1 MPPRLADGIEL
12 LGQYEDSGFKEAPY
26 LARRGDGQMLQLTEL
41 LYLIADEADGR
52 RGSEDIAER
61 VSRRYGRTVSAE
73 NVRYLVEEKLR
84 PLGVL
89 AGADGSSP
97 QMARLEPLLGLTV
110 RARLLP
116 ERLVNLLG
124 RAFSPLFFPAAVAV
138 VLGGVAALDA
148 WLFFVH
154 GVAQPTRELVYQ
166 PLLLLMV
173 WGLLAAGALFHEIG
187 HAAAARYGGAR
198 PGAIGAGLYL
208 IWPVFYTDVTD
219 AYRLPRRGR
228 LRTDLGG
235 VYFNLLFA
243 LGTAGAYFLTGFE
256 PLLVL
261 VLLQH
266 VQTLIQFLPFLRLD
280 GYYIVSDLSGVPD
293 MFARIKPT
301 LRSLLPWSARDDRVE
316 ELKPWARVAVTGYV
330 LTLIPL
336 LLFVVALLVV
346 NAPRVFATAWDSF
359 FVQLDDVSRSL
370 DSGQTTSSLAG
381 MTQIAALLLPALGIA
396 ATGGRLGTRLASR
409 IWGWSEN
416 SLPRRALVLAGSAA
430 AVAFLVFSW
439 WPGGQF
445 KPIQPGETGTIQGG
459 VAQLASYET
468 GRAALTAEREDELGG
483 ATFLSDGAGA
493 ETAGSA
499 DAGETG
505 SEPGNVVLERSGD
518 SNLALALAREDGTS
532 VFALAFAV
540 TELAHGALDQSNQAV
555 AIASCERCRAIA
567 IAIQIVLVL
576 NDPAI
581 IAPEN
586 SAVAVNYSC
595 TLCETLALAYQIIFG
610 IGEPVAFTEE
620 GLARLAE
627 IKRELEELGDSG
639 LSVKEIQASVDE
651 LVEEIHYVLETE
663 LVPLEDA
670 SGDGS
675 AEPETETTG
684 TTETATT
691 ESTTTETTTTTT
703 ETTPTTT
710 TETTEAP

>member
-1 MPPRLADGIEL
+1 VADGIEL
-12 LGQYEDSGFKEAPY
+12 LGEYEDSGFKQAPY
-26 LARRGDGQMLQLTEL
+26 LARRDDGQMIQLTEL
-41 LYLIADEADGR
+41 LYLVTDEADGC
-52 RGSEDIAER
+52 RGPAEIAER
-61 VSRRYGRTVSAE
+61 VSRRYGRTVSGE
-73 NVRYLVEEKLR
+73 NVRYLIEEKLR
-84 PLGVL
+84 PLGIL
-89 AGADGSSP
+89 AAADGSSP
-97 QMARLEPLLGLTV
+97 QVARPEPLLGLTV
-110 RARLLP
+110 RGRLLP
-116 ERLVNLLG
+116 EQLVNALG
-124 RAFSPLFFPAAVAV
+124 RAFSPLFYPAAIAV
-138 VLGGVAALDA
+138 VLGGLLALDG

-154 GVAQPTRELVYQ
+154 GIAQPTRELVYQ

-243 LGTAGAYFLTGFE
+243 LGTSGAYFATGFE

-266 VQTLIQFLPFLRLD
+266 VQTLVQFLPFLRLD
-280 GYYIVSDLSGVPD
+280 GYYVVSDLSGVPD
-293 MFARIKPT
+293 MFARIRPT

-336 LLFVVALLVV
+336 LLFAAALLVV

-370 DSGQTTSSLAG
+370 DSGQTASSVAG
-381 MTQIAALLLPALGIA
+381 MTQMAALLLPALGIA
-396 ATGGRLGTRLASR
+396 ATGGRLGTRLVSR
-409 IWGWSEN
+409 LWGWSEN
-416 SLPRRALVLAGSAA
+416 SLPRRALMLVGSAA
-430 AVAFLVFSW
+430 AVGFLVFSW
-439 WPGGQF
+439 WPGGQY

-483 ATFLSDGAGA
+483 ATFVSDGLSREPEPA
-493 ETAGSA
+493 EEA
-499 DAGETG
+499 EEPG
-505 SEPGNVVLERSGD
+505 SEPGNVVFERTGD
-518 SNLALALAREDGTS
+518 SNLAVALAREDATS

-540 TELAHGALDQSNQAV
+540 TELSHGALEQSNQAV
-555 AIASCERCRAIA
+555 ASASCERCRAIA

-586 SAVAVNYSC
+586 SAVAVNYAC

-627 IKRELEELGDSG
+627 IKGELEELGDSG
-639 LSVKEIQASVDE
+639 LSLEEIQASVDE
-651 LVEEIHYVLETE
+651 LVEEIHYILETE
-663 LVPLEDA
+663 LVPLEEA
-670 SGDGS
+670 SSDGPDT
-675 AEPETETTG
+675 EPETETTR

-691 ESTTTETTTTTT
+691 ESTTTGTTTTT
-703 ETTPTTT
+703 ETTTETTT
-710 TETTEAP
+710 AETTEAP